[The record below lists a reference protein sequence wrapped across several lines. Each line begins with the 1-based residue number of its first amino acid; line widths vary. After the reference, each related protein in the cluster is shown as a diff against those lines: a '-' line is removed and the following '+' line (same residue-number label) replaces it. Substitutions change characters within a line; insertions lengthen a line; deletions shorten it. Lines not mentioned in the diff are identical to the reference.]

1 MDLSKRMLSFASNNF
16 IFSIILFQFKNLAK
30 RFDLMYQPLK
40 CPNSYFSKVLEFYL
54 RMLLNPCEYP

>member
-30 RFDLMYQPLK
+30 RFDLMYQLLK